1 MACNCTADCKLSGK
15 LYEMSFF
22 IVRRLVSGFLVIAG
36 IVLVVFFL
44 FMVLPGDPARLT
56 LGQRSDISTLQ
67 AVNKEFGLD
76 KPKGIQLL
84 EYLNDLSPLSYN
96 ELSHENQAKYHYVA
110 LVKMNGAMGLVLK
123 WPYLRTSYQT
133 RQKVSDILI
142 EALPNTAVLA
152 FAAFMIATVFG
163 ILIGLLAAIYRGSV
177 FENIIMVIA
186 NIGISIP
193 SFFAAIIIAWIF
205 GFVLSKYTGLSMTGS
220 LYDVDPF
227 GGKYL
232 KLQNLI
238 LPAIALGV
246 RPLAIIA
253 QLTRS
258 SMLDVLNNDYMRT
271 AKAKGLGKAA
281 IVIRH
286 GLRNALNP
294 VLTAVSGWLA
304 SLMAGAFFIEYIFGW
319 RGLGKITVD
328 ALLTS
333 DLPVVMGS
341 VLFIGLIFVLV
352 NIFVDVLYGVLDPRV
367 RVN

>member
-1 MACNCTADCKLSGK
+1 
-15 LYEMSFF
+15 MSFF

-76 KPKGIQLL
+76 KPKRIQLL

-96 ELSHENQAKYHYVA
+96 ELTNESQTKYHY
-110 LVKMNGAMGLVLK
+110 LVLIRVNTSIGLVLK

-142 EALPNTAVLA
+142 EALPNTIVLA
-152 FAAFMIATVFG
+152 LAAFIIASVFG
-163 ILIGLLAAIYRGSV
+163 ILIGLLAAIYKGSV
-177 FENIIMVIA
+177 FENIIMIIA
-186 NIGISIP
+186 NIGISVP
-193 SFFAAIIIAWIF
+193 SFFAAIIIAWVF
-205 GFVLSKYTGLSMTGS
+205 GFLLSRYTGLSMTGS

-227 GGKYL
+227 SGKYL
-232 KLQNLI
+232 SLENLV

-341 VLFIGLIFVLV
+341 VLFIGLIFVVV
-352 NIFVDVLYGVLDPRV
+352 NIFVDILYGVLDPRV

>member
-1 MACNCTADCKLSGK
+1 
-15 LYEMSFF
+15 MSFF
-22 IVRRLVSGFLVIAG
+22 IVRRLVSGFLVIMG

-67 AVNKEFGLD
+67 AINKEFGLD

-84 EYLNDLSPLSYN
+84 EYLDDLSPLSYT
-96 ELSHENQAKYHYVA
+96 ELNDENLAKYHYIA
-110 LVKMNGAMGLVLK
+110 LLKTHGHEGIVLK
-123 WPYLRTSYQT
+123 WPYLRTSYQN
-133 RQKVSDILI
+133 RQKVSTILLD
-142 EALPNTAVLA
+142 ALPNTVVLA
-152 FAAFMIATVFG
+152 LAAFIIASFFG
-163 ILIGLLAAIYRGSV
+163 ILIGLLAAIYRGTV

-186 NIGISIP
+186 NIGISVP

-205 GFVLSKYTGLSMTGS
+205 GFVLSRYTGLHMTGS

-227 GGKYL
+227 SGKYL
-232 KLQNLI
+232 KLQNLV

-271 AKAKGLGKAA
+271 AKAKGLGKTA

-319 RGLGKITVD
+319 HGLGKITVD

-341 VLFIGLIFVLV
+341 VLFIGLIFVVV
-352 NIFVDVLYGVLDPRV
+352 NILVDILYSVLDPRV
-367 RVN
+367 RIN

>member
-1 MACNCTADCKLSGK
+1 
-15 LYEMSFF
+15 MSSF
-22 IVRRLVSGFLVIAG
+22 IIRRLISGFLVIIG

-84 EYLNDLSPLSYN
+84 DYLNDLSPISYN
-96 ELSHENQAKYHYVA
+96 EINKDEQAKYHYAVLFNIHA
-110 LVKMNGAMGLVLK
+110 SKGLVLK
-123 WPYLRTSYQT
+123 WPYLRSSYQT
-133 RQKVSDILI
+133 RQKVSDILLD
-142 EALPNTAVLA
+142 ALPNTIVLA
-152 FAAFMIATVFG
+152 LSAFVIASVFG
-163 ILIGLLAAIYRGSV
+163 ILFGLLAAIYRGTV
-177 FENIIMVIA
+177 FENIIMVVA
-186 NIGISIP
+186 NIGISVP

-205 GFVLSKYTGLSMTGS
+205 GFVLSKYTGLNMFGS
-220 LYDVDPF
+220 LYDIDPF
-227 GGKYL
+227 KGKYL
-232 KLQNLI
+232 KSENLI
-238 LPAIALGV
+238 LPAVALGI

-258 SMLDVLNNDYMRT
+258 SMLDVLTNDYMRT
-271 AKAKGLGKAA
+271 AKAKGLSKAT
-281 IVIRH
+281 IVFRH

-341 VLFIGLIFVLV
+341 VLFIGLIFVVV
-352 NIFVDVLYGVLDPRV
+352 NILVDVLYGVLDPRV
-367 RVN
+367 RVG